1 MVLSRGAWRCS
12 RAPIP
17 QSVRAGVRQEE
28 LWGSL
33 WRSGT
38 TLISTNG
45 PHQVLTRLKWVK
57 PCSPGSWRWVCVC
70 VCVSVCTGCYLLTVE
85 DPERR
90 VLGNLSEP
98 GIFQGPGETVAFRPD
113 VPELLAVWLPRLSL
127 PALSGSRG
135 WALCATGSLCWL
147 AGTSG
152 LLGLPGV
159 APPFRLESVWEV
171 LELLDGERVMAGPT
185 ER

>member
-1 MVLSRGAWRCS
+1 M
-12 RAPIP
+12 
-17 QSVRAGVRQEE
+17 
-28 LWGSL
+28 
-33 WRSGT
+33 
-38 TLISTNG
+38 
-45 PHQVLTRLKWVK
+45 
-57 PCSPGSWRWVCVC
+57 
-70 VCVSVCTGCYLLTVE
+70 CVSVCTGCYLLTVE

-171 LELLDGERVMAGPT
+171 LELLDGERVESPLFLEEAPLLLPPPPPRSSLRSFDRARLLLEALGSIGSPLRASAR
-185 ER
+185 EG